1 MGAGKI
7 EYVALMM
14 GGWWRRGGIGPLC
27 KRCDRGGQWDDRW
40 PILPRTEGF
49 RFGEICHWCDL
60 GIHTFELTPHSSV
73 CVACQDV
80 A

>member
-1 MGAGKI
+1 MKGAGKT
-7 EYVALMM
+7 EYVAPMM
-14 GGWWRRGGIGPLC
+14 GGVGPRC
-27 KRCDRGGQWDDRW
+27 KRCDRGGEWGAPYW

-49 RFGEICHWCDL
+49 RFGEICHWCDR
-60 GIHTFELTPHSSV
+60 GIHTCSGV